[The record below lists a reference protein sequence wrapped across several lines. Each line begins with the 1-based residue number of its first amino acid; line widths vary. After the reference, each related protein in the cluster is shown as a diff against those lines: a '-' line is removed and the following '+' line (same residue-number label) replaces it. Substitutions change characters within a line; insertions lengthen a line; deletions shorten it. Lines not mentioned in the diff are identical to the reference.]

1 MREIPTGIIYGN
13 NKSLLHLLLRFIYR
27 AVAITGFFS
36 SKFGMD
42 SYAFIYG
49 RFKNITEGKVRNKVL
64 EFIRPGTIVIDV
76 GANIGTFTRSL
87 LSKVGTNG
95 MVVAVEPESRNIK
108 NLQQSFSKELESG
121 QLKLFDCAVTD
132 KQGDCYLHI
141 DPCNPGGHTLA
152 SRGIPIKGITIDQIV
167 SDVGL
172 IPTFIKIDVEGYE
185 PKIIFGA
192 KGTINKFH
200 PVIFTEFNP
209 LLMSECGSN
218 AHKFLQDLTD
228 YGYSF
233 FIFVRGPK
241 IQEVSHEQIIDKSNE
256 HGWVDLLMLYKHSNL
271 YINTTRKT

>member
-1 MREIPTGIIYGN
+1 MRELPTGIIYGN

>member
-1 MREIPTGIIYGN
+1 MRELPTGIVYGN

-36 SKFGMD
+36 SRFGMD

-49 RFKNITEGKVRNKVL
+49 GFKNITEGKIRNKVI
-64 EFIRPGTIVIDV
+64 EFIRPGTMVIDV
-76 GANIGTFTRSL
+76 GANIGTFTRLL

-95 MVVAVEPESRNIK
+95 MVVAVEPESRNVK
-108 NLQQSFSKELESG
+108 TLQKSFYKELESG
-121 QLKLFDCAVTD
+121 QLKIFDCAATD

-141 DPCNPGGHTLA
+141 DPCNPGGHTL
-152 SRGIPIKGITIDQIV
+152 SSTGIPIKGKTIDHIV
-167 SDVGL
+167 SDIGL

-218 AHKFLQDLTD
+218 AHKFLQDVTD

-233 FIFVRGPK
+233 FLFVRGPK
-241 IQEVSHEQIIDKSNE
+241 IQEVSHDQIIEKSSA
-256 HGWVDLLMLYKHSNL
+256 HGWIDLLMLYKHSNF
-271 YINTTRKT
+271 